1 MVANKL
7 FTIGKF
13 EFQMKYFLI
22 IGILVISF
30 SISAMI
36 RSQAADYGFELN
48 EFDPFFNYRA
58 TKYLA
63 DNGIDA
69 YVNWHDDMSWYPQGR
84 DVFTTSQVPLHFTTA
99 FLYQI
104 FGGGSSL
111 YDFTIIFPVVF
122 GSLTAIVIF
131 ALVRVIGGTTAG
143 LFASLFFAVSPS
155 IIIRGT
161 IGWFKSEPLGL
172 FFGLLAIYLFLSGI
186 KSENHKV
193 SFGKLIGAGLFLA
206 IGFASWGGIQF
217 FLIPLGLFIV
227 ALPFFRKDHKFLLWA
242 IPVFVLTAVLTSSLF
257 ARPGIS
263 FLTGIGG
270 FALIGPTIFLVI
282 LTFIR
287 KFSKQ
292 ENVIRNSLAFL
303 GASILAGFGIISS
316 NVLSLPSFRYLNAIN
331 PFLTTKDPLVDSV
344 AEHATPTLTQ
354 NFFFLSV
361 LLLFAGIGVWLLF
374 RKEISNDNTSLPIK
388 IKNEMSIFA
397 LIIGLIG
404 VYAGATFA
412 RLELFTSISVIIL
425 SSIGLSVITS
435 EMMKKDIEENKKS
448 INTKRRFVKT
458 SYVVAIIILL
468 LSPSIFPLDTNWISA
483 TKAPPTIL
491 NGGSNFNMATDD
503 WPISLEW
510 IKNNTPQDA
519 VIASWWDYGYW
530 ITTLGERTTL
540 ADNATISTDR
550 IVTIAKMF
558 LSSPDKGW
566 EILQQLNADYVLV
579 YVVGQKFVSNDQ
591 EFYILGGGGDESKKQ
606 WFMRIAGEDQSQFLQ
621 NDGFTPTNYFWENTL
636 LGKMFPFTPIA
647 YVDFNSN
654 QQLQNY
660 ESGYTAIYDKTI
672 KYQNKNDPLQLV
684 FSSPTFN
691 RNDSG
696 VFSGVLVYKVNH
708 DYVKPDSSLEQTS
721 SEVKP
726 SEDTATL
733 STSFGDIVI
742 DFKEEVAPKTV
753 ENFKKLAQSGFYDGT
768 LFHRIV
774 PGFVI
779 QAGDPNTISGQ
790 RETWGIGDPGYK
802 IPPEFSD
809 LKHKKYVVSMA
820 RNPDDINSAGSQFF
834 IMLDDA
840 TWLDGQ
846 YTIFGEVISGK
857 EIVDKIASLE
867 TNSDDQPL
875 DIESARIKKVSIRT
889 IN

>member
-1 MVANKL
+1 
-7 FTIGKF
+7 
-13 EFQMKYFLI
+13 
-22 IGILVISF
+22 
-30 SISAMI
+30 MI
-36 RSQAADYGFELN
+36 RSQAVDYGFELN

-58 TKYLA
+58 TKYLVE
-63 DNGIDA
+63 NGIDS

-84 DVFTTSQVPLHFTTA
+84 DVFETSQVALHFTAA

-104 FGGGSSL
+104 FGAGSSL

-122 GSLTAIVIF
+122 GSLTTIVIF

-143 LFASLFFAVSPS
+143 LFASLFFAISPA

-172 FFGLLAIYLFLSGI
+172 FYGLLALYLFLSGL

-193 SFGKLIGAGLFLA
+193 AFGKLVGGGLFLA

-217 FLIPLGLFIV
+217 FLIPIGLFIV

-242 IPVFVLTAVLTSSLF
+242 IPVFVVTTVLVSSLF

-270 FALIGPTIFLVI
+270 FALIGPTIFLVV

-292 ENVIRNSLAFL
+292 ENVVRNSLAFL

-361 LLLFAGIGVWLLF
+361 LLLFAGLGVWLIF
-374 RKEISNDNTSLPIK
+374 RKIANDNTSSSIK

-397 LIIGLIG
+397 LILGLVG

-425 SSIGLSVITS
+425 ASIGLSVITS
-435 EMMKKDIEENKKS
+435 EIMKKETVPKQKS
-448 INTKRRFVKT
+448 INVKGRIIKI
-458 SYVVAIIILL
+458 SYSVAIIILL
-468 LSPSIFPLDTNWISA
+468 LSPTVFPPDTNWISA

-503 WPISLEW
+503 WPASLEW
-510 IKNNTPQDA
+510 IKNNTSQDA

-530 ITTLGERTTL
+530 ITTLGERTSL

-566 EILQQLNADYVLV
+566 EILQQLEADYVVV
-579 YVVGQKFVSNDQ
+579 YVVGQKFVSSDQ

-606 WFMRIAGEDQSQFLQ
+606 WFMRIAGQDQSQFLQ

-647 YVDFNSN
+647 YVDLNTN
-654 QQLQNY
+654 QQSQIY
-660 ESGYTAIYDKTI
+660 ESGFTAIYDKTI
-672 KYQNKNDPLQLV
+672 KYENNNDPLQLV
-684 FSSPTFN
+684 YSSPTFN
-691 RNDSG
+691 RNDTG
-696 VFSGVLVYKVNH
+696 VISGVLVYQVNH
-708 DYVKPDSSLEQTS
+708 NYKSESSSAETN
-721 SEVKP
+721 SEVEP
-726 SEDTATL
+726 TGDVATL

-742 DFKEEVAPKTV
+742 DFKEDVAPITV
-753 ENFKKLAQSGFYDGT
+753 ENFKKLAQAGFYDGT
-768 LFHRIV
+768 LFHRIM

-779 QAGDPNTISGQ
+779 QGGDPNTISGQ
-790 RETWGIGDPGYK
+790 RDTWGMGDPGYT

-820 RNPDDINSAGSQFF
+820 RGSDINSAGSQFF
-834 IMLDDA
+834 IMLGDA
-840 TWLDGQ
+840 SWLDGQ

-867 TNSDDQPL
+867 TNSEDQPL
-875 DIESARIKKVSIRT
+875 DVEAARIKKVSIQ
-889 IN
+889 IIK

>member
-1 MVANKL
+1 
-7 FTIGKF
+7 
-13 EFQMKYFLI
+13 
-22 IGILVISF
+22 
-30 SISAMI
+30 MI

-58 TKYLA
+58 TKYLV
-63 DNGIDA
+63 DNGMDA

-84 DVFTTSQVPLHFTTA
+84 DVFLTSQVPLHFTA
-99 FLYQI
+99 AVLYQI

-143 LFASLFFAVSPS
+143 LFASLFFALSPA

-161 IGWFKSEPLGL
+161 LGWFKSEPLGL
-172 FFGLLAIYLFLSGI
+172 FYGLLALYLFLSGL

-193 SFGKLIGAGLFLA
+193 AFGKLIGGGLFLA

-217 FLIPLGLFIV
+217 FLIPIGLFIV

-242 IPVFVLTAVLTSSLF
+242 IPVFVITTVLTSSLF

-270 FALIGPTIFLVI
+270 FALIGPTIFLVV

-287 KFSKQ
+287 KFSKE
-292 ENVIRNSLAFL
+292 ENVIRNSFAFL
-303 GASILAGFGIISS
+303 GASILIGFGIISS
-316 NVLSLPSFRYLNAIN
+316 NILSLPSFRYLNAIN

-361 LLLFAGIGVWLLF
+361 LLLFAGIGIWLIF
-374 RKEISNDNTSLPIK
+374 RKEIANDNISSPIK

-435 EMMKKDIEENKKS
+435 EILKKDIGQNKKS
-448 INTKRRFVKT
+448 TNTKGRLTKI
-458 SYVVAIIILL
+458 SYIVAIILL
-468 LSPSIFPLDTNWISA
+468 LISPTIFPTDTNWISA

-503 WPISLEW
+503 WPASMEW
-510 IKNNTPQDA
+510 IKVNTPKDS

-530 ITTLGERTTL
+530 ITTLGERTSL

-550 IVTIAKMF
+550 IVTIAKLF

-566 EILQQLNADYVLV
+566 EILQQLGADYVLV

-606 WFMRIAGEDQSQFLQ
+606 WFMRIAGENQSLFLQ

-636 LGKMFPFTPIA
+636 LGKMFPFTPAA
-647 YVDFNSN
+647 YVDLNTN
-654 QQLQNY
+654 QQSQNY
-660 ESGYTAIYDKTI
+660 ESGFTAIYDKTI
-672 KYQNKNDPLQLV
+672 KYENNDDPLKLV
-684 FSSPTFN
+684 YSSPTFN
-691 RNDSG
+691 RTDTG
-696 VFSGVLVYKVNH
+696 VFSGVLIYQVNH
-708 DYVKPDSSLEQTS
+708 NYIKPESSIEKTNSVKPLA
-721 SEVKP
+721 
-726 SEDTATL
+726 DTAIL

-742 DFKEEVAPKTV
+742 DFKEDVAPKTV

-768 LFHRIV
+768 LFHRIM

-790 RETWGIGDPGYK
+790 RDTWGMGDPGYK

-809 LKHKKYVVSMA
+809 LKHTKYVVSMA
-820 RNPDDINSAGSQFF
+820 REASDVNSAGSQFF
-834 IMLDDA
+834 IMLGDA
-840 TWLDGQ
+840 AWLDNQ

-867 TNSDDQPL
+867 TNSEDQPL
-875 DIESARIKKVSIRT
+875 DVEAARIKKVSIQT

>member
-1 MVANKL
+1 LISNKI
-7 FTIGKF
+7 FTFGKF
-13 EFQMKYFLI
+13 EFQRHHLLI
-22 IGILVISF
+22 IGILAISF

-58 TKYLA
+58 TQYLV

-84 DVFTTSQVPLHFTTA
+84 DVFVTSQVPLHFTAA

-131 ALVRVIGGTTAG
+131 ALVRIIGGTTAG
-143 LFASLFFAVSPS
+143 LFASLFFALSPA

-161 IGWFKSEPLGL
+161 LGWFKSEPLGL
-172 FFGLLAIYLFLSGI
+172 FYGLLALYLFLSGL

-193 SFGKLIGAGLFLA
+193 AFGKLIGGGLFLA

-217 FLIPLGLFIV
+217 FLMPVGLFIV

-242 IPVFVLTAVLTSSLF
+242 IPTFVITTVLTSSLF

-270 FALIGPTIFLVI
+270 FALIGPTIFLVV

-292 ENVIRNSLAFL
+292 GNVIRNSLAFL

-316 NVLSLPSFRYLNAIN
+316 NILSLPSFRYLNAIN

-361 LLLFAGIGVWLLF
+361 LLLFAGIGVWLIF
-374 RKEISNDNTSLPIK
+374 RKEVSNDNISSSIK

-412 RLELFTSISVIIL
+412 RLELFTSLSVIIL

-435 EMMKKDIEENKKS
+435 EILKKDIVQNKKS
-448 INTKRRFVKT
+448 INAKGRLTKI
-458 SYVVAIIILL
+458 SYIAAIIILL
-468 LSPSIFPLDTNWISA
+468 LSPTVFPTDTNWISA

-491 NGGSNFNMATDD
+491 NGGSNFNIATDD
-503 WPISLEW
+503 WPTSMEW
-510 IKNNTPQDA
+510 IKINTPKDA

-530 ITTLGERTTL
+530 ITTLGERTSL

-566 EILQQLNADYVLV
+566 EILQQLDADYVLV

-606 WFMRIAGEDQSQFLQ
+606 WFMRIAGEDQSLLLQ

-636 LGKMFPFTPIA
+636 LGKMFPFTPVA
-647 YVDFNSN
+647 YVDLNTN

-660 ESGYTAIYDKTI
+660 ESGFTALYDKTI
-672 KYQNKNDPLQLV
+672 KYENNNDPLQLV
-684 FSSPTFN
+684 YSSPTFN

-696 VFSGVLVYKVNH
+696 VFSGVLIYQVNQN
-708 DYVKPDSSLEQTS
+708 YVKPESSIEKTN

-726 SEDTATL
+726 LGEVAIL

-742 DFKEEVAPKTV
+742 DFNEDVAPKTV
-753 ENFKKLAQSGFYDGT
+753 ENFKKLTQSGFYDET
-768 LFHRIV
+768 LFHRIM

-790 RETWGIGDPGYK
+790 RDTWGMGDPGYN

-820 RNPDDINSAGSQFF
+820 RGTDINSAGSQFF
-834 IMLDDA
+834 IMLGDA
-840 TWLDGQ
+840 SWLDNQ

-875 DIESARIKKVSIRT
+875 DVEAARIKKASIQT
-889 IN
+889 IK

>member
-1 MVANKL
+1 MISNKL
-7 FTIGKF
+7 FTVGKF
-13 EFQMKYFLI
+13 EFHSRHLLI

-58 TKYLA
+58 TKYLV
-63 DNGIDA
+63 DNGMDA

-84 DVFTTSQVPLHFTTA
+84 DVFLTSQVPLHFTAA

-122 GSLTAIVIF
+122 GSLTAIVVF

-143 LFASLFFAVSPS
+143 LFASLFFALSPA

-161 IGWFKSEPLGL
+161 LGWFKSEPLGL
-172 FFGLLAIYLFLSGI
+172 FYGLLALYLFLSGL

-193 SFGKLIGAGLFLA
+193 AFGKLIGGGLFLA

-217 FLIPLGLFIV
+217 FLIPIGLFIV

-242 IPVFVLTAVLTSSLF
+242 IPVFVITTVLTSSLF

-270 FALIGPTIFLVI
+270 FALIGPTIFLVV

-287 KFSKQ
+287 KFSKE
-292 ENVIRNSLAFL
+292 ENVIRNSFAFL
-303 GASILAGFGIISS
+303 GASILTGFGIISS
-316 NVLSLPSFRYLNAIN
+316 NILSLPSFRYLNAIN

-361 LLLFAGIGVWLLF
+361 LLLFAGIGIWLIF
-374 RKEISNDNTSLPIK
+374 RKEIANDNISSPIK

-435 EMMKKDIEENKKS
+435 EILKKDIGQNKKS
-448 INTKRRFVKT
+448 TNTKGRLTKI
-458 SYVVAIIILL
+458 SYIVAIILL
-468 LSPSIFPLDTNWISA
+468 LISPTIFPTDTNWISA

-503 WPISLEW
+503 WPVSMEW
-510 IKNNTPQDA
+510 IKVNTPKDS

-530 ITTLGERTTL
+530 ITTLGERTSL

-550 IVTIAKMF
+550 IVTIAKLF

-566 EILQQLNADYVLV
+566 EILQQLGADYVLV

-606 WFMRIAGEDQSQFLQ
+606 WFMRIAGENQSLFLQ

-636 LGKMFPFTPIA
+636 LGKMFPFTPAA
-647 YVDFNSN
+647 YVDLNTN
-654 QQLQNY
+654 QQSQNY
-660 ESGYTAIYDKTI
+660 ESGFTAIYDKTI
-672 KYQNKNDPLQLV
+672 KYENNDDPLKLV
-684 FSSPTFN
+684 YSSPTFN
-691 RNDSG
+691 RNDTG
-696 VFSGVLVYKVNH
+696 VFSGVLIYQVNH
-708 DYVKPDSSLEQTS
+708 NYIKPESSIEKTNSVKPLA
-721 SEVKP
+721 
-726 SEDTATL
+726 DTAIL

-742 DFKEEVAPKTV
+742 DFKEDVAPKTV

-768 LFHRIV
+768 LFHRIM

-790 RETWGIGDPGYK
+790 RDTWGMGDPGYK

-809 LKHKKYVVSMA
+809 LKHTKYVVSMA
-820 RNPDDINSAGSQFF
+820 REASDVNSAGSQFF
-834 IMLDDA
+834 IMLGDA
-840 TWLDGQ
+840 AWLDNQ

-867 TNSDDQPL
+867 TNSEDQPL
-875 DIESARIKKVSIRT
+875 DVEAARIKKVSIQT

>member
-1 MVANKL
+1 
-7 FTIGKF
+7 
-13 EFQMKYFLI
+13 
-22 IGILVISF
+22 
-30 SISAMI
+30 MI

-58 TKYLA
+58 TQYLV

-84 DVFTTSQVPLHFTTA
+84 DVFVTSQVPLHFTAA

-111 YDFTIIFPVVF
+111 YDFTIIFPVIF

-131 ALVRVIGGTTAG
+131 ALVRIIGGTTAG
-143 LFASLFFAVSPS
+143 LFASLFFALSPA

-172 FFGLLAIYLFLSGI
+172 FYGLLALYLFLSGL

-193 SFGKLIGAGLFLA
+193 AFGKLIGGGLFLA

-217 FLIPLGLFIV
+217 FLIPVGLFIV

-242 IPVFVLTAVLTSSLF
+242 IPVFVITTVLTSSLF

-263 FLTGIGG
+263 FLTGLGG
-270 FALIGPTIFLVI
+270 FALIGPTIFLVV
-282 LTFIR
+282 LTFIQ

-292 ENVIRNSLAFL
+292 ENIIRNSLAFL

-316 NVLSLPSFRYLNAIN
+316 NILSLPSFRYLNAIN

-361 LLLFAGIGVWLLF
+361 LLLFAGIGVWLIF
-374 RKEISNDNTSLPIK
+374 RKEVANDNISSSIK

-435 EMMKKDIEENKKS
+435 EILKKDIVQNKKS
-448 INTKRRFVKT
+448 INAKGRLTKI
-458 SYVVAIIILL
+458 SYIVTIIILL
-468 LSPSIFPLDTNWISA
+468 LSPTVFPTDTNWISA

-503 WPISLEW
+503 WPASMEW
-510 IKNNTPQDA
+510 IKVNTPQDS

-530 ITTLGERTTL
+530 ITTLGERTSL

-550 IVTIAKMF
+550 IVTIAKLF

-566 EILQQLNADYVLV
+566 EILQQLGADYVLV

-606 WFMRIAGEDQSQFLQ
+606 WFMRIAGENQSLFLQ

-636 LGKMFPFTPIA
+636 LGKMFPFTPAA
-647 YVDFNSN
+647 YVDLNTN
-654 QQLQNY
+654 QQSQNY
-660 ESGYTAIYDKTI
+660 ESGFTAIYDKTI
-672 KYQNKNDPLQLV
+672 KYENNNDPLKLV
-684 FSSPTFN
+684 YSSPTFN

-696 VFSGVLVYKVNH
+696 VFSGVLIYQVNH
-708 DYVKPDSSLEQTS
+708 NYVKPESSIEKTN

-726 SEDTATL
+726 LGDTAIL

-742 DFKEEVAPKTV
+742 NFNEDVAPKTV

-768 LFHRIV
+768 LFHRIM

-779 QAGDPNTISGQ
+779 QAGDPNTILGQ
-790 RETWGIGDPGYK
+790 RDTWGMGDPGYK

-809 LKHKKYVVSMA
+809 LKHTKYVVSMA
-820 RNPDDINSAGSQFF
+820 REASDINSAGSQFF
-834 IMLDDA
+834 IMLGDA
-840 TWLDGQ
+840 PWLDNQ
-846 YTIFGEVISGK
+846 YTIFGEVISGQ

-867 TNSDDQPL
+867 TNSEDQPL
-875 DIESARIKKVSIRT
+875 DVEAARIKKVSIQT
-889 IN
+889 IK

>member
-1 MVANKL
+1 M

-13 EFQMKYFLI
+13 EFHLQHLLI
-22 IGILVISF
+22 IGILAISF
-30 SISAMI
+30 STSAMI
-36 RSQAADYGFELN
+36 RSQAIDYGFELN

-58 TKYLA
+58 TKYLVE
-63 DNGIDA
+63 NGIDA

-84 DVFTTSQVPLHFTTA
+84 DVFETSQVALHFTAA

-104 FGGGSSL
+104 FGAGSSL

-143 LFASLFFAVSPS
+143 LFASLFFALSPA

-172 FFGLLAIYLFLSGI
+172 FYGLLALYLLLSGL
-186 KSENHKV
+186 KSENHKIAL
-193 SFGKLIGAGLFLA
+193 GKLIGGGLFLA

-217 FLIPLGLFIV
+217 FLIPIGLFIV

-242 IPVFVLTAVLTSSLF
+242 IPVFVVTTVLISSLF

-282 LTFIR
+282 LTLIR

-292 ENVIRNSLAFL
+292 ENAIRNSLAFL
-303 GASILAGFGIISS
+303 GASIIAGFGIISS
-316 NVLSLPSFRYLNAIN
+316 NILSLPSFRYLNAIN

-361 LLLFAGIGVWLLF
+361 LLLFAGLGAWLIF
-374 RKEISNDNTSLPIK
+374 RKVSNNTSSIK
-388 IKNEMSIFA
+388 ITNEMSVFA
-397 LIIGLIG
+397 LIVGLVG

-425 SSIGLSVITS
+425 ASIGLSFITS
-435 EMMKKDIEENKKS
+435 EIMKKEIVQNKET
-448 INTKRRFVKT
+448 IHTKKRLAKI
-458 SYVVAIIILL
+458 SYVVAMIILL
-468 LSPSIFPLDTNWISA
+468 LSPTIFPPDTNWISA

-503 WPISLEW
+503 WPASLEW
-510 IKNNTPQDA
+510 IKKSTPSDS

-530 ITTLGERTTL
+530 ITTLGERATL
-540 ADNATISTDR
+540 ADNATISTER

-566 EILQQLNADYVLV
+566 EILQQLDADYVVV

-647 YVDFNSN
+647 YIDLNTN
-654 QQLQNY
+654 QQSQNY
-660 ESGYTAIYDKTI
+660 ESGFTAIYDKTI
-672 KYQNKNDPLQLV
+672 KYVDKNDPLQLV
-684 FSSPTFN
+684 YSSPTFD
-691 RNDSG
+691 RKDTG
-696 VFSGVLVYKVNH
+696 VISGVLVYQVNH
-708 DYVKPDSSLEQTS
+708 NYQSESSSETN
-721 SEVKP
+721 SEVKLTG
-726 SEDTATL
+726 EVATL

-742 DFKEEVAPKTV
+742 NFKEDVAPITV
-753 ENFKKLAQSGFYDGT
+753 ENFKKLAQAGFYDGT
-768 LFHRIV
+768 LFHRII

-779 QAGDPNTISGQ
+779 QGGDPNTISGQ
-790 RETWGIGDPGYK
+790 RDTWGMGDPGYT
-802 IPPEFSD
+802 IPPEFSE
-809 LKHKKYVVSMA
+809 LKHKKYIVSMA
-820 RNPDDINSAGSQFF
+820 RGSDINSAGSQFF
-834 IMLDDA
+834 IMLGDA
-840 TWLDGQ
+840 SWLDGQ

-857 EIVDKIASLE
+857 EIVDKIALLE
-867 TNSDDQPL
+867 TNSEDQPL
-875 DIESARIKKVSIRT
+875 DVEAARVKKISIQTIE
-889 IN
+889 